1 VIRRRAVLAAASA
14 ISLIAAADPLP
25 RSLSA
30 DVPTQ
35 SEGSKRGDIYL
46 FAGAAGSRQ
55 TITVKGSGP
64 LELSVLTPGGEPM
77 NSAKGD
83 GEISLETVLSS
94 TDIHSVIV
102 MREIGSE
109 PYTVTRSVVEAT
121 FSEMMLA
128 REVGYASDWGTATFV
143 SCWIEPGKKRRST
156 SVAPDSTTLVQT
168 DEMRP
173 DRVSYTTLMEGASGK
188 IDSWIVAYHLDG
200 EEFVR
205 SDAVSTGTLVNKY
218 PLAPMLASFG
228 ARPGW
233 TSYRCQ

>member
-1 VIRRRAVLAAASA
+1 MIHSRAVLAVASA
-14 ISLIAAADPLP
+14 LSLIAAADPLP
-25 RSLSA
+25 RSLPA

-55 TITVKGSGP
+55 TVTVKGSGP
-64 LELSVLTPGGEPM
+64 LEVSVLTPGGEPM

-94 TDIHSVIV
+94 TDIHSVLV
-102 MREIGSE
+102 MREIGSK
-109 PYTVTRSVVEAT
+109 PYTVTRSVVEPT
-121 FSEMMLA
+121 FGEMMLA
-128 REVGYASDWGTATFV
+128 REVGYARSFESVEFV

-156 SVAPDSTTLVQT
+156 FVSPYDTSVHT
-168 DEMRP
+168 DELRP
-173 DRVSYTTLMEGASGK
+173 DRASHTTSVVRASGDNNNGIATYQ
-188 IDSWIVAYHLDG
+188 IDGD
-200 EEFVR
+200 EFILTN
-205 SDAVSTGTLVNKY
+205 AITTGTSVNKY